1 MPSLWPKTTSLQI
14 LNHQLRALNAHIFI
28 NRQPE
33 GGAGFVAGLG
43 AEVEL
48 DGFDARVAFAQFEF
62 EVFLFEH
69 ALLLNLEFVEEERG
83 GEALAPDF
91 VFQQA
96 GGFQRDV
103 AAFERAV
110 GFQGAR

>member
-1 MPSLWPKTTSLQI
+1 M
-14 LNHQLRALNAHIFI
+14 
-28 NRQPE
+28 
-33 GGAGFVAGLG
+33 G

-48 DGFDARVAFAQFEF
+48 DGFDARVAFAQFQL
-62 EVFLFEH
+62 EVFLFED
-69 ALLLNLEFVEEERG
+69 ALLLDFEIVEEERG

-96 GGFQRDV
+96 GGFQGDV

-110 GFQGAR
+110 GFQRAGEVGGGDQFAGESKGDRPRFRICQFCM